1 MICTGVAPGLVAV
14 VASRAFGG
22 IGAGLCVVPAV
33 SMVWRWFSDR
43 QRGFASSFVFAG
55 PSLAGVLLGPV
66 GLRLIAR
73 YGPEGWRVP
82 WFVFGALTLVAGLL
96 IWAVIRDPSS
106 QSRPRG
112 ENMSGSTARGWSGV
126 AYWNLLRSPLLLRLA
141 LVYVAL
147 GFSAGIFMNLFMKR
161 LIDDLGYSGGTAG
174 NLYMIVAWTSAV
186 GGILGGH
193 ASDRIGRRPALAA
206 VSFLQVL
213 SLVLTALFR
222 SPAALG
228 LSAALF
234 GLSAG
239 CQGIVGAACGD
250 WFGSRLAVV
259 AFSLVTLLCGVGAI
273 GPTVGGYMAD
283 VFGTTAPSFLLAAG
297 LGFVAL
303 IGALLL
309 PGTRVR
315 AGMSACEIDHAPGGR
330 LRPRRRVDD

>member
-1 MICTGVAPGLVAV
+1 MSRQSCPNRYVILAVTALGMFAAVGFGRDSFGVLLPSLQKGLDISTAQAGAVATTTMVVYILVAGMAGVLVPRLGYRNVLGSGTLLAGASMICTGVAPGLVAV

-161 LIDDLGYSGGTAG
+161 LIDDLGYSGEP
-174 NLYMIVAWTSAV
+174 
-186 GGILGGH
+186 
-193 ASDRIGRRPALAA
+193 PA
-206 VSFLQVL
+206 
-213 SLVLTALFR
+213 T
-222 SPAALG
+222 
-228 LSAALF
+228 
-234 GLSAG
+234 
-239 CQGIVGAACGD
+239 C
-250 WFGSRLAVV
+250 
-259 AFSLVTLLCGVGAI
+259 T
-273 GPTVGGYMAD
+273 
-283 VFGTTAPSFLLAAG
+283 
-297 LGFVAL
+297 
-303 IGALLL
+303 
-309 PGTRVR
+309 
-315 AGMSACEIDHAPGGR
+315 
-330 LRPRRRVDD
+330 